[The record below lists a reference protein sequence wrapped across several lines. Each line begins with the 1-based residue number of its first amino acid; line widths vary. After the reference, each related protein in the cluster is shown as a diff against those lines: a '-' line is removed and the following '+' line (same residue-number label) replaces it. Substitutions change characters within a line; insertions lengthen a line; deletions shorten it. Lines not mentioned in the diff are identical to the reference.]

1 MVGPSGLPVQPCKNF
16 VIAAEADM
24 LSRSGTEGFR
34 GMDAVHSLT
43 GADKATH
50 VGAAMQAEE
59 IMTFAWFRKTE
70 RYA

>member
-16 VIAAEADM
+16 VMAEADM
-24 LSRSGTEGFR
+24 ISRSGAEGFR

-43 GADKATH
+43 GTDKATH
-50 VGAAMQAEE
+50 VGAAMQAEA
-59 IMTFAWFRKTE
+59 IMTFAGFRKTE